1 MMMKVIGVLCITL
14 GLIQAQALIGG
25 GFGGWRDADTNE
37 DGVMEVASFVEKSL
51 NDRSNSMYM
60 NKVSNIVKVQRQL
73 VNGINYKIE
82 FEFSR
87 TDCFKNS
94 GKDLQDCSA
103 GDNAQDCTADVY
115 QTFEG
120 KNTLNDFT
128 CNSRRERR
136 AGGQRKVDNP
146 EIYRDTAIRALA
158 MSNSAFDDDFKIVEA
173 TTQVVAGQ
181 KIRLTL
187 QGSQLGEKTQCKLAV
202 WSRPWAQPEEARFQ
216 VTQFNCDKL
225 REKRAGGISK
235 VDNPEIYRDT
245 AIRALAMTNSLM
257 DKDFKIV
264 EVTKQVVSGQL
275 IRMTIEGQS
284 SVCKMAVWS
293 RPWLSGDAN
302 FQVTKMDC
310 NDKSDAM
317 TKRADCAGCVSD
329 EVSDPNTNS
338 EYLSLYITAFGLAGT
353 NMDIGNIKIKSVKTQ
368 VVSGLKYIMEV
379 ETSEAGEPRMCHVE
393 LVEQAWMTPQ
403 VKLLKFDCK
412 PLN

>member
-1 MMMKVIGVLCITL
+1 MMKVVGLLCITL

-51 NDRSNSMYM
+51 NDRSNSMYL

-73 VNGINYKIE
+73 VNGINYKID

-103 GDNAQDCTADVY
+103 GDRTQDCTADVY

-120 KNTLNDFT
+120 KKTLNDFS

-187 QGSQLGEKTQCKLAV
+187 QGSQLGEETQCKLAV

-216 VTQFNCDKL
+216 VTQFSCDKL
-225 REKRAGGISK
+225 S
-235 VDNPEIYRDT
+235 
-245 AIRALAMTNSLM
+245 
-257 DKDFKIV
+257 
-264 EVTKQVVSGQL
+264 
-275 IRMTIEGQS
+275 
-284 SVCKMAVWS
+284 
-293 RPWLSGDAN
+293 
-302 FQVTKMDC
+302 
-310 NDKSDAM
+310 NDKM

-329 EVSDPNTNS
+329 EVADPNTNS